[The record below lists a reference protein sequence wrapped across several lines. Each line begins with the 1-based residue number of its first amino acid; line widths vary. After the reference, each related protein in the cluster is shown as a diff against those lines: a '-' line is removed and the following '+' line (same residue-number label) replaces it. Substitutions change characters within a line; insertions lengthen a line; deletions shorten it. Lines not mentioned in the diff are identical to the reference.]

1 MASDWIIIGA
11 IVVLFAGVVLVFR
24 TAAQDA
30 PDEGRVEKHKPR
42 SKGAAHI
49 S

>member
-11 IVVLFAGVVLVFR
+11 IIVLVAGVVLVFR

-30 PDEGRVEKHKPR
+30 PDLPR
-42 SKGAAHI
+42 ADRPKSRAKAAAH
-49 S
+49 SG